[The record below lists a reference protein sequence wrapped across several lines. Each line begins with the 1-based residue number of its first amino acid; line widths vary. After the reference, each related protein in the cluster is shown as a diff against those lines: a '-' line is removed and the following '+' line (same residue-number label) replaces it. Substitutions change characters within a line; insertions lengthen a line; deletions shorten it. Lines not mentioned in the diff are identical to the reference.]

1 MNDLDVIV
9 QLIHFFLTHPAV
21 QFLENRLMPK
31 PATTSRAK
39 SQKAT
44 NSRIKSAQT
53 RKTTK
58 IKNKYSSQLLAQ
70 AELISEL
77 DIDFINNDEFPNSD
91 SYDRMEA
98 ILVKEYE
105 NKRKPRVKPSKDLP
119 SYFAKLYET
128 PLLTPQEEHD
138 LFWAMNFLKYRANL
152 LKVSLDVTKPDKHL
166 IEEIQKCLGRSE
178 QVRDRIVQ
186 ANLRLVVSL
195 ARKFCDHYSTFEE
208 LVSDGNITL
217 MNAALKF
224 DCARGFRFSTYAT
237 HATQRDYYRQIQKRR
252 KNAQRITGDQNEFL
266 GDIGQENDEE
276 EVPMKT
282 QALLYQKVM
291 EVFEH
296 ELDEREQHIIC
307 ARFGINEQE
316 SGQTL
321 RSVGEQLGISKE
333 RVRQLQILAV
343 EKLQQV
349 LLEKQN
355 ILQLIDNI
363 PVSAT
368 A

>member
-1 MNDLDVIV
+1 
-9 QLIHFFLTHPAV
+9 
-21 QFLENRLMPK
+21 MPTT
-31 PATTSRAK
+31 ATTSSTKKQKMTSPRTVSTQARKGVKAK
-39 SQKAT
+39 K
-44 NSRIKSAQT
+44 
-53 RKTTK
+53 
-58 IKNKYSSQLLAQ
+58 KYSDQLLQQ
-70 AELISEL
+70 AKQISDLE
-77 DIDFINNDEFPNSD
+77 INFINNDEFPNSE
-91 SYDRMEA
+91 SYDRMEV
-98 ILVKEYE
+98 ILVTEYD

-152 LKVSLDVTKPDKHL
+152 LKVSLDVNKPDKHL
-166 IEEIQKCLGRSE
+166 MIEIQKCLNRAE
-178 QVRDRIVQ
+178 QLRDRIVQ

-208 LVSDGNITL
+208 LVSDGNVTL
-217 MNAALKF
+217 MNAAEKF

-252 KNAQRITGDQNEFL
+252 KNAQRIAGNQNEFL
-266 GDIGQENDEE
+266 GDIEQENEEE

-282 QALLYQKVM
+282 QVLLFQKVM
-291 EVFEH
+291 EIFAH
-296 ELDEREQHIIC
+296 ELDEREQHIVC

-321 RSVGEQLGISKE
+321 QSVGGQLGISKE
-333 RVRQLQILAV
+333 RVRQLQISAV
-343 EKLQQV
+343 EKLQEV
-349 LLEKQN
+349 LLGQQN
-355 ILQLIDNI
+355 ILQMIDNL
-363 PVSAT
+363 PASAT